1 MSKFGGLFA
10 RKAVFSDQPAE
21 PLPSIAT
28 TAPENTLELDEELFS
43 ALGAQL
49 GGENESL
56 RNLLLDANAKINEL
70 DTIKNAVGKLVDP
83 VSKALRAFE
92 AEKSEKISLQTV
104 LNNTR
109 TAYGKLRNEVAELE
123 KKASFSEKECAA
135 LRQELTTTQNLLR
148 SLEATKA
155 EIAIDIAARK
165 AQIVD
170 LEARL
175 AQETGEGK
183 ALREENRRLDE
194 RLSTADKRVAAL
206 ESELNG
212 ARQRLLMI
220 EDEKRAQQISLD
232 KISAESARL
241 ARKLAETEASLTAAQ
256 GRLRHV
262 EGNVAELNTE
272 RARIATALDEANER
286 HDHELTTQRMRFD
299 ALQARASASEKLL
312 GEAREHLL
320 ARADEIRTYDRRAGE
335 LALERDALQARVA
348 DLEADRIQR
357 ESEFKEVDQTRTT
370 LMERSAALA
379 RAFTAKDAALTR
391 AEDTIAALN
400 EQIAA
405 LEAARSAEKQAAD
418 QRIEELS
425 ASLRREQMQC
435 SVVEG
440 ALETARKDFAR
451 LMREAMALQ
460 REQMVPDDPAKLR
473 PANAA

>member
-1 MSKFGGLFA
+1 MNKFGGFFA
-10 RKAVFSDQPAE
+10 RRAGLYDKPAD
-21 PLPSIAT
+21 PTPNAT
-28 TAPENTLELDEELFS
+28 PPNPLELDEELFS

-56 RNLLLDANAKINEL
+56 RNLLLDANAKIGEL
-70 DTIKNAVGKLVDP
+70 DGIKNAVGKLVDP

-123 KKASFSEKECAA
+123 KKANLSEKECQA
-135 LRQELTTTQNLLR
+135 LRQELTTTQHLLR
-148 SLEATKA
+148 TLEVTKA
-155 EIAIDIAARK
+155 EIAIDIAARR

-194 RLSTADKRVAAL
+194 RFSAADKRVMAL

-212 ARQRLLMI
+212 ARQRLLML

-241 ARKLAETEASLTAAQ
+241 SRKLAETEASLTATQ

-262 EGNVAELNTE
+262 DGTVAELNTE
-272 RARIATALDEANER
+272 RARLVSALDESNER
-286 HDHELTTQRMRFD
+286 HEHELTTQRMRFD

-320 ARADEIRTYDRRAGE
+320 ARADEIRIYDRRAGE
-335 LALERDALQARVA
+335 LALERDALQTRVA
-348 DLEADRIQR
+348 DLEAERIQR
-357 ESEFKEVDQTRTT
+357 ESQFKEVDQARAT
-370 LMERSAALA
+370 LIERSTALA
-379 RAFTAKDAALTR
+379 RAFTAKEAALTR

-400 EQIAA
+400 EQVAA
-405 LEAARSAEKQAAD
+405 LEAARATEKQAAE

-425 ASLRREQMQC
+425 TSLRREQMQC

-451 LMREAMALQ
+451 LMREATALQ
-460 REQMVPDDPAKLR
+460 RAQMAPDDPARLHA
-473 PANAA
+473 ANAA

>member
-10 RKAVFSDQPAE
+10 RKAGLYDKPAE
-21 PLPSIAT
+21 P
-28 TAPENTLELDEELFS
+28 TASSAASPDNPLELDEELFS

-49 GGENESL
+49 GGDNESL
-56 RNLLLDANAKINEL
+56 RNLLLDANAKIGEL

-123 KKASFSEKECAA
+123 KKANFSEKECLA

-148 SLEATKA
+148 TLEATKA
-155 EIAIDIAARK
+155 EIAIDIATRR
-165 AQIVD
+165 AQIAD

-194 RLSTADKRVAAL
+194 RQSTASKRVVAL

-232 KISAESARL
+232 KISAEAARVS
-241 ARKLAETEASLTAAQ
+241 RKLAETEASLTATQ

-262 EGNVAELNTE
+262 EGNFAELSTE
-272 RARIATALDEANER
+272 RARLANAIEEGNER

-299 ALQARASASEKLL
+299 ALQARAAASEKLL

-335 LALERDALQARVA
+335 LALERDALQARVS
-348 DLEADRIQR
+348 DLEAERIQR
-357 ESEFKEVDQTRTT
+357 ESEFKEVDQARAT

-379 RAFTAKDAALTR
+379 RAFTAKEAALTR
-391 AEDTIAALN
+391 ADDSIAALS
-400 EQIAA
+400 EQVAA
-405 LEAARSAEKQAAD
+405 LEAARAAEKQATE
-418 QRIEELS
+418 QKIEELG
-425 ASLRREQMQC
+425 ASLRRERMQC

-460 REQMVPDDPAKLR
+460 RNQAAPDDPSRLR

>member
-1 MSKFGGLFA
+1 MSKFGGFFS
-10 RKAVFSDQPAE
+10 RKAGLYDKSAE
-21 PLPSIAT
+21 I
-28 TAPENTLELDEELFS
+28 TALANSAPTDNPLELDEELFS

-56 RNLLLDANAKINEL
+56 RNLLLDANAKIGEL

-123 KKASFSEKECAA
+123 KKANFSEKECQA
-135 LRQELTTTQNLLR
+135 LRQELTTTQHLLR
-148 SLEATKA
+148 TLEATKA
-155 EIAIDIAARK
+155 EIAIDIAARR
-165 AQIVD
+165 AQIAD

-194 RLSTADKRVAAL
+194 RLANADKRIVAL
-206 ESELNG
+206 ESELNA

-220 EDEKRAQQISLD
+220 EDEKRSQQISLD
-232 KISAESARL
+232 KISVEAARVS
-241 ARKLAETEASLTAAQ
+241 RKLAETEASLTATQ

-262 EGNVAELNTE
+262 EGNFAELSTE
-272 RARIATALDEANER
+272 RARLASAIDEANER
-286 HDHELTTQRMRFD
+286 HEHELTTRRMRFD
-299 ALQARASASEKLL
+299 ALQARAAASEKLL

-320 ARADEIRTYDRRAGE
+320 ARADEIRVYDRRAGE
-335 LALERDALQARVA
+335 LALERDALQARIA
-348 DLEADRIQR
+348 DLETERIQR
-357 ESEFKEVDQTRTT
+357 ESEFKEVDQARTT

-379 RAFTAKDAALTR
+379 RAFTAKEAAHTR
-391 AEDTIAALN
+391 AEDTIAALS
-400 EQIAA
+400 EQVAA
-405 LEAARSAEKQAAD
+405 LEAARAAEKQATE

-425 ASLRREQMQC
+425 GSLRREQMQC

-460 REQMVPDDPAKLR
+460 REQGVPDDPARLR
-473 PANAA
+473 AANAA